1 MSHFFQKFHS
11 VPKWTKYQQFENEIH
26 HKILLTFIVLA
37 AIISTAYF
45 ENRCNLDINS
55 ASNLNVTLIFA
66 IVLLSL
72 CPLTNNCS
80 WIMVIFGCYN
90 ELIKCFDKSWNNKSK
105 TLKVNKKVVYPD
117 FYKILITK
125 KISDQLSLNDTIPFI
140 EINTVK
146 KNKSFVAEKA
156 TIFKEEKKVHNTAP
170 VAKVR
175 INNISK
181 IEETDLGYLR
191 SFFYFFTI
199 K

>member
-1 MSHFFQKFHS
+1 MVGHNRLS
-11 VPKWTKYQQFENEIH
+11 VG
-26 HKILLTFIVLA
+26 
-37 AIISTAYF
+37 
-45 ENRCNLDINS
+45 
-55 ASNLNVTLIFA
+55 TLIK
-66 IVLLSL
+66 I
-72 CPLTNNCS
+72 TNP
-80 WIMVIFGCYN
+80 
-90 ELIKCFDKSWNNKSK
+90 ENNKSK

-181 IEETDLGYLR
+181 IEEKKKTNLKKFSILIANFYNKKTAADLKKNLSNFWNNDNKNKLSIITKGKNSFELQSGPYKEINSLKTDYIA
-191 SFFYFFTI
+191 I
-199 K
+199 KRYGFEDLEILLHE